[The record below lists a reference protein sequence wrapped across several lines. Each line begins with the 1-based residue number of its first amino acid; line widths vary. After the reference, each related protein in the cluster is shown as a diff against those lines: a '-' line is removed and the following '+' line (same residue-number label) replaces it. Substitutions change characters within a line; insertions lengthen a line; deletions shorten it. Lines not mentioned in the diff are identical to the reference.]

1 MTIPTIAMDVDGTV
15 ADLISV
21 WLSWYNRDYNDSLY
35 PSNITDW
42 AIHKFVKCGRD
53 IYKYLEMPEIY
64 EHVKPYHGALDF
76 VNTIRKDYS
85 IIWVT
90 HATEGH
96 AGRKKNWLRE
106 HGFLGLYDYYIE
118 TKDKSDIPADLL
130 FDDYIVNVENFKGR
144 LGRGLGYLIR
154 RHWNENIQRYHSV
167 HSWEEGL
174 RIARS
179 WLPIIQTSLMIQSE
193 ILFGAR

>member
-42 AIHKFVKCGRD
+42 EIHKFVKPFSD

-64 EHVKPYHGALDF
+64 DYVKPYPGALDF
-76 VNTIRKDYS
+76 VNAIRKDYA

-96 AGRKKNWLRE
+96 TGRKRDWLRE

-130 FDDYIVNVENFKGR
+130 FDD
-144 LGRGLGYLIR
+144 
-154 RHWNENIQRYHSV
+154 
-167 HSWEEGL
+167 
-174 RIARS
+174 
-179 WLPIIQTSLMIQSE
+179 
-193 ILFGAR
+193 